1 MENQIVLKQ
10 APVIVH
16 KLQEAGKE
24 VTRRIE
30 ELNIDSL
37 VATEDSLKSL
47 KSTRANLNKEL
58 KEFEEQRKFIK
69 NGVAKPYQ
77 DFEAIYKDE
86 ISGKYTDAVEKLK
99 KKIETV
105 EIKLKEEK
113 RDQVKEYFQE
123 LCAAE
128 KIDFVTFDQFA
139 IKIDLSTSLKAYKE
153 KAEEFINRVKDDVSL
168 IETMEHQAEIFAEY
182 KRTLN
187 ASQAIKEVNDRKQRE
202 EEEKERIRIAGIAK
216 RKNRLQSLGMK
227 FDEFSNSYMYD
238 SLFFVTLKEVEELS
252 DKDFDIRIIEL
263 SAELAEY
270 NEAAK
275 KKPEPGEKEYKVAY
289 VATPPKKEEPL
300 QAPVVEEKEKTFTAS
315 FEVSGTMAQMQALK
329 SFLIENKITYKNL

>member
-16 KLQEAGKE
+16 KLQEAGRQ
-24 VTRRIE
+24 VTERIE
-30 ELNIDSL
+30 ELKIDKL
-37 VATEDSLKSL
+37 VATEETLKSL
-47 KSTRANLNKEL
+47 KDTRAQLNKEL
-58 KEFEEQRKFIK
+58 KELEEQRKFVK
-69 NGVAKPYQ
+69 NGINKPYL
-77 DFEAIYKDE
+77 ELENIYKE
-86 ISGKYTDAVEKLK
+86 KISNKYTDAIEKLK

-128 KIDFVTFDQFA
+128 KIDFVTFDRA
-139 IKIDLSTSLKAYKE
+139 GIDINLSTSLKAYKK
-153 KAEEFINRVKDDVSL
+153 KAEEFVNRIKDDISL
-168 IETMEHQAEIFAEY
+168 VETMEHQAEIFAEY

-187 ASQAIKEVNDRKQRE
+187 ASQAIKEINDRKQRE
-202 EEEKERIRIAGIAK
+202 AEEKERIRLAGIAK
-216 RKNRLQSLGMK
+216 RKNRLQLLGMK

-238 SLFFVTLKEVEELS
+238 CFFFVTLKEVEELS
-252 DKDFDIRIIEL
+252 EKDFDIRVIEL
-263 SAELAEY
+263 EAELSEY

-275 KKPEPGEKEYKVAY
+275 KPETEKQYNVTY
-289 VATPPKKEEPL
+289 VATPPKEEPL
-300 QAPVVEEKEKTFTAS
+300 QAPIVEEKEKTFTAS
-315 FEVSGTMAQMQALK
+315 FEVNGTMAQMQALK

>member
-16 KLQEAGKE
+16 KLQEVGAE

-30 ELNIDSL
+30 ELDIDSL

-47 KSTRANLNKEL
+47 KSTRAELNKEL
-58 KEFEEQRKFIK
+58 KEFEDQRKFIK

-77 DFEAIYKDE
+77 DFEAIYKEE
-86 ISGKYTDAVEKLK
+86 ISGKYTYAVEKLK
-99 KKIETV
+99 KKIETI
-105 EIKLKEEK
+105 EMKLKEEK
-113 RDQVKEYFQE
+113 RDQIVEYFLE
-123 LCAAE
+123 LRAAE
-128 KIDFVTFDQFA
+128 KIDFIEFDHTG
-139 IKIDLSTSLKAYKE
+139 IEVNLSTSLKAYKE
-153 KAEEFINRVKDDVSL
+153 KAEEFVSRIKDDVSL

-187 ASQAIKEVNDRKQRE
+187 ASQAIKEINNRKQRE
-202 EEEKERIRIAGIAK
+202 EEEKERIRLAGIQK
-216 RKNRLQSLGMK
+216 RKNRLQALGMK

-238 SLFFVTLKEVEELS
+238 SLFFVTLKEVEDLS
-252 DKDFDIRIIEL
+252 DKEFEVRIIEL
-263 SAELAEY
+263 QAELAEY
-270 NEAAK
+270 NEAK
-275 KKPEPGEKEYKVAY
+275 KKPESGKEYNVAY

-315 FEVSGTMAQMQALK
+315 FEVTGTMTQMQALK
-329 SFLIENKITYKNL
+329 AFLIENKITYKNL